1 MERFISSLPHSI
13 LRDHISRLPHDILRD
28 HILPYTYRPQDGE
41 LLGDIVSFHSTWTMI
56 ERNYKEAF
64 QALGLQGSPATVTR
78 DAVYPTM
85 MHNMKRYCQQEEL
98 DEPFWTGTS
107 CWCNKWCRTVW
118 CRWAPYRRQYFVA
131 EKVPVLQY
139 ICSRAET
146 MDADQRAN
154 FAYSAST
161 LLEG

>member
-1 MERFISSLPHSI
+1 LTGWRRRRSRATMERFISSLPHS
-13 LRDHISRLPHDILRD
+13 ILRD

-41 LLGDIVSFHSTWTMI
+41 LLGDIVSFHYSWTMI
-56 ERNYKEAF
+56 ERNYKETF
-64 QALGLQGSPATVTR
+64 LALGLRS
-78 DAVYPTM
+78 AVYPTL
-85 MHNMKRYCQQEEL
+85 MHNMKRYCQREEH
-98 DEPFWTGTS
+98 EPMAGVGTT
-107 CWCNKWCRTVW
+107 CWCNRWCRTVW
-118 CRWAPYRRQYFVA
+118 SRWGPYRRQYFVA